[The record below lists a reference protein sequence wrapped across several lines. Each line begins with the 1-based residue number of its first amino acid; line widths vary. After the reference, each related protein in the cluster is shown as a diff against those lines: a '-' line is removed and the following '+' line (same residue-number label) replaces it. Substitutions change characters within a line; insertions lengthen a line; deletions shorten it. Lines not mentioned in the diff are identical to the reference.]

1 MDLMRKAVCQSLF
14 WKLPGQNSRELV
26 AALVGDGASVDVRI
40 KQLPDGIGWD
50 LPGAEFVSRLGC
62 GTMDGTASIQNT
74 IKTGFRSILTFASGH
89 SRLIQCGSSV
99 D

>member
-1 MDLMRKAVCQSLF
+1 MDWMGKACLLGAILEFSR
-14 WKLPGQNSRELV
+14 QNSRELV

-50 LPGAEFVSRLGC
+50 LPGAEFVSRPGC
-62 GTMDGTASIQNT
+62 STMDGAASVQNT
-74 IKTGFRSILTFASGH
+74 IKTGFGSTLTFASGH
-89 SRLIQCGSSV
+89 SRLIQCGSLV